1 MVEGACFTAANDAA
15 YAFISLAKDMLEH
28 MEDREHAHSA
38 ALALTR
44 KHETLISTLG
54 QDLQLAVSR
63 HHAQNARL
71 ALLETAEQEIQ
82 ALLARPQENLKNE
95 LRRLCETLSQNE
107 KIDARPALS
116 DSKHQEPSLDL

>member
-1 MVEGACFTAANDAA
+1 MFAVSHLKREYSAISSRFQELRGFPVVEGACFTAANDAA

-44 KHETLISTLG
+44 KQETLISTLG

-63 HHAQNARL
+63 LSRAERPSRAFRDRRARDPS
-71 ALLETAEQEIQ
+71 TPCQTPGK
-82 ALLARPQENLKNE
+82 PQK
-95 LRRLCETLSQNE
+95 
-107 KIDARPALS
+107 
-116 DSKHQEPSLDL
+116 